1 MARQWKTI
9 IMLFSDMILF
19 YALRKEKRR
28 KKYLHFAI
36 SWNILW
42 RFWYL
47 FQIFC
52 SSELFCKSAWGMSF
66 AFHEELHLK
75 TLKVY
80 NHPIEK
86 CYNSVFQK
94 QAPCKSDKKKGCLVY
109 YVTWNQ
115 TDISV
120 GAPDN
125 RTAKRHLCII
135 KTDAIVLVHKYRKNT
150 YSFYLSSAKTP
161 PKRPG
166 RFYTWHLIEI
176 ICRGCSLKGG
186 STDIN

>member
-1 MARQWKTI
+1 M
-9 IMLFSDMILF
+9 
-19 YALRKEKRR
+19 EKRTGLNFGPSIFVYLPLLISQILEFIHIER
-28 KKYLHFAI
+28 FLFWWRDSEKPSLCYSPTWFCSMRCGKKKEEKKYLHFAI

-94 QAPCKSDKKKGCLVY
+94 QAPCKSDKKKV
-109 YVTWNQ
+109 
-115 TDISV
+115 
-120 GAPDN
+120 
-125 RTAKRHLCII
+125 
-135 KTDAIVLVHKYRKNT
+135 VLFIMLLETK
-150 YSFYLSSAKTP
+150 LMLA
-161 PKRPG
+161 
-166 RFYTWHLIEI
+166 
-176 ICRGCSLKGG
+176 
-186 STDIN
+186 

>member
-1 MARQWKTI
+1 MQSSINSLNIGNSFLRIYLAYGKTYWPEFWPEYLCVFTSFDFPDSRIYTYWTVSFLMARQWKTI

-66 AFHEELHLK
+66 VFHEELHLK

-94 QAPCKSDKKKGCLVY
+94 QAPCKSDKKKVVLFIMLVE
-109 YVTWNQ
+109 T
-115 TDISV
+115 
-120 GAPDN
+120 
-125 RTAKRHLCII
+125 K
-135 KTDAIVLVHKYRKNT
+135 
-150 YSFYLSSAKTP
+150 
-161 PKRPG
+161 
-166 RFYTWHLIEI
+166 LI
-176 ICRGCSLKGG
+176 LA
-186 STDIN
+186 